1 MACSTILGAPKRPRP
16 ITTPRKRMR
25 WRLVA
30 KIEPLQLSQEGR
42 RLVNQHA
49 ASFRQIASLCDAGSL
64 PEATASY
71 KEHGALAGAAM
82 EQTASELMAQEIGI
96 MRASAEAGRAQV
108 RFAEISI
115 TAISTVGIATLVV
128 TLFRSPVLREA
139 CPGCRLNWAREHWK
153 CGARR
158 RRSPPPARSW
168 RRRLPAGR
176 LRLKR
181 PPRRLRKLLP
191 WLAKARTSQDRGR
204 PHGRRGCAR
213 GRGQ

>member
-128 TLFRSPVLREA
+128 TLFMVSGITRGLS
-139 CPGCRLNWAREHWK
+139 RLSAEL
-153 CGARR
+153 G
-158 RRSPPPARSW
+158 
-168 RRRLPAGR
+168 
-176 LRLKR
+176 
-181 PPRRLRKLLP
+181 
-191 WLAKARTSQDRGR
+191 
-204 PHGRRGCAR
+204 
-213 GRGQ
+213 